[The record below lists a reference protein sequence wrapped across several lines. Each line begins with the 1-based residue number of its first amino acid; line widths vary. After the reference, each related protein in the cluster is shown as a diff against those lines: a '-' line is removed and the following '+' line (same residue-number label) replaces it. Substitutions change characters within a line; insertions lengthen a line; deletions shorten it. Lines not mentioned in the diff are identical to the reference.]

1 MVEETT
7 RQTKSIELIDQKPSY
22 DWIKK
27 PWYVV
32 MLRTI
37 FINFQTLCLM
47 KLLDENATTF
57 FFNLIN

>member
-7 RQTKSIELIDQKPSY
+7 RQKQSTDIIDQKPSY

-27 PWYVV
+27 LWYVV

-37 FINFQTLCLM
+37 FIYFQTLCLM
-47 KLLDENATTF
+47 QLLDENATTF